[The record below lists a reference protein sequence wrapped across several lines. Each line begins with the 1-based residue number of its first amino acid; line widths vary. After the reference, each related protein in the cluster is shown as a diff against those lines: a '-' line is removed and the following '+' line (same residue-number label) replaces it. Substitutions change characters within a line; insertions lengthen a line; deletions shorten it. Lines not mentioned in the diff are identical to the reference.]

1 MKIYTRTGDDGETG
15 LLGPVR
21 VFKDH
26 IRIEAYGQVDELNAQ
41 IGAIRLQLPSQEISS
56 ELESIQ
62 RLLFE
67 AGGELAQPPGT
78 APIGSRIAKHDIEAM
93 EQAIDRLESELPP
106 LTNFIL
112 PGGCPAA
119 VAAHLGRCICRRAER
134 AVVHLLRSEAGEPT
148 EVLRFLNRLSDYLFV
163 LARWAN
169 HRSGATET
177 IWAPRSGAGPGGDL
191 PTGS

>member
-1 MKIYTRTGDDGETG
+1 MRIYTRTGDDGETG

-41 IGAIRLQLPSQEISS
+41 MGALRAHFGSSDIASEI
-56 ELESIQ
+56 ESIQ

-67 AGGELAQPPGT
+67 AGGELAQPAGT
-78 APIGSRIAKHDIEAM
+78 APLASRLGAADVASM
-93 EQAIDRLESELPP
+93 ERAIDRLEADLPP

-112 PGGCPAA
+112 PGGCPASA
-119 VAAHLGRCICRRAER
+119 AAHIARCVCRRAER
-134 AVVHLLRSEAGEPT
+134 AAVRLMRSEPESET

-169 HRSGATET
+169 HRAGVPET
-177 IWAPRSGAGPGGDL
+177 IWHPRPTDSGAAQGG
-191 PTGS
+191 TTT